1 MPRVA
6 IIQEIFGKKT
16 TIRNI
21 IQINKLAGKLEKGQ
35 KKMVNFCDIFATKI
49 EFVVFF

>member
-21 IQINKLAGKLEKGQ
+21 TKINKLARLVEKQ
-35 KKMVNFCDIFATKI
+35 QIKMLIFCYIFTTKM